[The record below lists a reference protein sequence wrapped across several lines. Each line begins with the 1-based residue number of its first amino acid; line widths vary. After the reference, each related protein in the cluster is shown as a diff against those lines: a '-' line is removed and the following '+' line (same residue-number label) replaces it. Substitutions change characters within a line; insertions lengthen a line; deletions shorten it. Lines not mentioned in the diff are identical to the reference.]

1 MKFFVRRGEAT
12 RQSVG
17 RIRRAWRVVVG
28 LIERCLAPFALTRHP
43 RARLVVARTAFG
55 TFCVA
60 CLLVMISVGVPAIVR
75 QTQRNV
81 ALREAND
88 VYAYAD
94 MLGNYIASLSGIA
107 ANTGPKPGH
116 AERAHPARV
125 KAQKRDTFRQATI
138 AKSTAHRDGEIKAAA
153 PGADV
158 TVSLIPPKNEPYVTP
173 PRPSP
178 VSASN

>member
-1 MKFFVRRGEAT
+1 MEFFVRRGEA
-12 RQSVG
+12 RKQSAG
-17 RIRRAWRVVVG
+17 RIRRGCRVAVG

-60 CLLVMISVGVPAIVR
+60 CLLVMISVGVSAIVR
-75 QTQRNV
+75 QTQRSV

-94 MLGNYIASLSGIA
+94 MLGNYIAFLSGIA
-107 ANTGPKPGH
+107 ANPGPKPSQ

-138 AKSTAHRDGEIKAAA
+138 AKSTAHRDGEIKAAT

-158 TVSLIPPKNEPYVTP
+158 NVSLIPPKNKPYVP
-173 PRPSP
+173 PPSP

>member
-1 MKFFVRRGEAT
+1 MKLFVRRGEAT
-12 RQSVG
+12 KQSAG
-17 RIRRAWRVVVG
+17 RIRRVWRVAVG

-43 RARLVVARTAFG
+43 RARLVFA

-75 QTQRNV
+75 QTQRSV
-81 ALREAND
+81 ELREAND
-88 VYAYAD
+88 VYGYAD
-94 MLGNYIASLSGIA
+94 MLGNYIALLSGIA
-107 ANTGPKPGH
+107 ANTGPKPSH
-116 AERAHPARV
+116 AERAHLARV